1 MDVIGGMS
9 YRLSYSLSYGVLGM
23 METRSVTVRLP
34 VELVDALEVSARAA
48 GRTLSTEVRV
58 RLSRSL
64 KLGVEKVEA
73 ADGLGSPS
81 EPVQAVGGA
90 PDELQ
95 AADVVHKREASAK
108 IGMRAAEAALAA
120 RPGLAQTVIGRHRH
134 LGNPLLPTVGLPVA
148 GEAAGFNLKEGKKK

>member
-1 MDVIGGMS
+1 MS

-34 VELVDALEVSARAA
+34 IDLVDALEVSARAV

-64 KLGVEKVEA
+64 KRVDAGGEESEP
-73 ADGLGSPS
+73 DGLGSSPHPVPAEGGPS
-81 EPVQAVGGA
+81 G
-90 PDELQ
+90 Q

-108 IGMRAAEAALAA
+108 VGIRAAEAALAA